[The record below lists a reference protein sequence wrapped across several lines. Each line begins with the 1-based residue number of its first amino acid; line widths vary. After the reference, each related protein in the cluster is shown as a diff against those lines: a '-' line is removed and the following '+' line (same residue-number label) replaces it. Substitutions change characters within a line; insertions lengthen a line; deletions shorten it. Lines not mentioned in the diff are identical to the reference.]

1 MIQIPLLDRDK
12 RSKGEREKKKRKEQ
26 IIGIQIPISVPNLS
40 LTIHRDVIIKSINMK
55 MWKIDTKE
63 NEYYREHQVRRGL
76 RLRFDQ
82 QVNSEVRRACVEFGA
97 WLRKNYEFPI
107 RVVVYIRSTE
117 KIRAK
122 DGEQVSATIWEPID
136 PLEEPYIRIS
146 TGEYLSEA
154 GSLHSISHELT
165 HYYQWIHRMD
175 NSNSDRLTE
184 WQASYYATMVIR
196 QYASTREHP

>member
-1 MIQIPLLDRDK
+1 
-12 RSKGEREKKKRKEQ
+12 
-26 IIGIQIPISVPNLS
+26 
-40 LTIHRDVIIKSINMK
+40 MK

-122 DGEQVSATIWEPID
+122 DGEQVSATFWEPID
-136 PLEEPYIRIS
+136 PLEEPYIRVS

-154 GSLHSISHELT
+154 GSFGQDNALAGILHSISHELT